1 MYPYLA
7 SFLNITENK
16 RPDLTKN
23 NYNHCNGRPWDQN
36 LSFSIIVP
44 ELFWFLSKKKIQMCN
59 LSFEIQ
65 QTFIF
70 LFLCYQALLVASND
84 ENLRVCGYLT
94 LSTPLASTVNGKAT
108 LSVNAKSGLLDLRL
122 LEAESKDLLK

>member
-1 MYPYLA
+1 MPCIFPLSIA
-7 SFLNITENK
+7 SSNSLQLESTLVIFYHRSRTFGF
-16 RPDLTKN
+16 
-23 NYNHCNGRPWDQN
+23 CQ
-36 LSFSIIVP
+36 
-44 ELFWFLSKKKIQMCN
+44 KKKNTICN
-59 LSFEIQ
+59 FLSFEIQ

-108 LSVNAKSGLLDLRL
+108 LSVRAKSGLLDLRL

>member
-1 MYPYLA
+1 M
-7 SFLNITENK
+7 F
-16 RPDLTKN
+16 
-23 NYNHCNGRPWDQN
+23 
-36 LSFSIIVP
+36 
-44 ELFWFLSKKKIQMCN
+44 N

-65 QTFIF
+65 QMFIF

-108 LSVNAKSGLLDLRL
+108 LSVRAKSGLLDLRL

>member
-1 MYPYLA
+1 MPCFFPLSIA
-7 SFLNITENK
+7 SSNSLQLGSKLVIFYHRSRTFLVFVN
-16 RPDLTKN
+16 
-23 NYNHCNGRPWDQN
+23 
-36 LSFSIIVP
+36 
-44 ELFWFLSKKKIQMCN
+44 KKKKQMFN

-65 QTFIF
+65 QMFIF